1 MMESGMPF
9 TPLLLAILLHGTVEQ
24 VKREIKLMID
34 GKKFVNRPDPNIQIT
49 PLIGCTLHSNE
60 SEALKIAKYLVKLG
74 ANINLKDSGPGASPL
89 LMAAQN
95 GKPQLIKYF
104 LSKGAKIDTRS
115 YQSSTTT
122 VMFAIQN
129 NYTECAALL
138 INACREQKKLHVL
151 DIPNQLQ
158 GRSPTWKSVSL
169 GRAEILGMLAKAGAD
184 LRNAFPCYY
193 EEVIDDNRTGYSDP
207 SSDMPIQ
214 YGLGSAV
221 LSHVYKMCV
230 VCRKSEN
237 LNCCGRCRLACY
249 CSRECQA
256 KDYKIF
262 HKKVCKRIRA
272 GMDMIG
278 DPLKVN
284 IPPPK
289 VERFGFQEDFA
300 GTDFST
306 EEIENPPGKEVVWE
320 YNDAKPGNSPEWK
333 RYPPNIE
340 FKIESLLKCGSPR
353 YMYRPGHP
361 KCEGLTERELT
372 TRPPKNV
379 ATRFVYFANMIEQDV
394 YTGAGRAIRRN
405 GSMKLPNEKSFRSK
419 DRY

>member
-1 MMESGMPF
+1 MESPGMPF
-9 TPLLLAILLHGTVEQ
+9 TPLLLAILMHGTVEQ
-24 VKREIKLMID
+24 VKKEIKLMIG
-34 GKKFVNRPDPNIQIT
+34 GKRFVNRPDPNMQIT

-60 SEALKIAKYLVKLG
+60 SEALKIAQYLVKLG
-74 ANINLKDSGPGASPL
+74 ADINLKDSGPGSSPL

-104 LSKGAKIDTRS
+104 LSQGAKIDTRS
-115 YQSSTTT
+115 YHSSTTT

-129 NYTECAALL
+129 NHTECAALL
-138 INACREQKKLHVL
+138 INACREQNKLHVL
-151 DIPNQLQ
+151 NIPNQSQ

-193 EEVIDDNRTGYSDP
+193 EMVYDNRLGFMDP
-207 SSDMPIQ
+207 DSDMPIQ
-214 YGLGSAV
+214 YALGNAV

-230 VCRKSEN
+230 VCRKSAN
-237 LNCCGRCRLACY
+237 LNCCGRCKLACY
-249 CSRECQA
+249 CSKECQA

-262 HKKVCKRIRA
+262 HKKVCKQIRA

-278 DPLKVN
+278 DPSNIN

-289 VERFGFQEDFA
+289 KERFGFQEDFA

-306 EEIENPPGKEVVWE
+306 EEIENPPEKEVVWE

-340 FKIESLLKCGSPR
+340 YNIESLLEIGSPR

-361 KCEGLTERELT
+361 KCEGKTERELT
-372 TRPPKNV
+372 TRPPNNV
-379 ATRFVYFANMIEQDV
+379 ATRFIYFENMIEQDV

-405 GSMKLPNEKSFRSK
+405 GSLKLPNEKSFRSK
-419 DRY
+419 NSY